1 MTAEQLLAGVVLAMC
16 AVFALRMLAGERR
29 RQRFDAALG
38 RFFAALKR
46 DWRAVARWPGARRQ
60 ARKAAQG
67 AIERARRVERD
78 GNVLRPKSFDRSDK
92 PPRHLH

>member
-16 AVFALRMLAGERR
+16 VGFALRMLAGERR

-38 RFFAALKR
+38 RVFATLKR
-46 DWRAVARWPGARRQ
+46 GWHAAVRAPGARRK
-60 ARKAAQG
+60 ARKAAAD

-78 GNVLRPKSFDRSDK
+78 GNVLRPKSFDRKDK